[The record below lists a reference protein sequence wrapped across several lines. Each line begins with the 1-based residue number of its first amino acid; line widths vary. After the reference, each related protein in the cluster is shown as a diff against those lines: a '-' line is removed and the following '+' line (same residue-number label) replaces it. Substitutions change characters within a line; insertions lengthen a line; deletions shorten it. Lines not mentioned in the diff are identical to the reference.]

1 MCLTEKQ
8 KAKEW
13 LIYIRLKKVNKVTS
27 KTSVMY
33 KRTLFG
39 TMPTVIHQEVGKVK
53 ITPRAQQRLVSE
65 VKKQPYVTVVNIKR
79 WTNRMSVAGHREGSC
94 CLLKRPLLHAWS
106 LWKRTMTLHSG
117 IDKMVCGLMK
127 LSLSYLER
135 KHNTASGINRVLHII
150 DCHQFSQLKSVI
162 WQHRD

>member
-13 LIYIRLKKVNKVTS
+13 LIYIRLKRLTRWLRKLEWCTNGPS
-27 KTSVMY
+27 
-33 KRTLFG
+33 LG
-39 TMPTVIHQEVGKVK
+39 LCLIHQEVGKVK